1 MINRKYFGVLL
12 LSISL
17 LAIGGFALTNGVASV
32 KDIDTPNVENQ
43 IIEKSLSSN
52 ADPAGTQTT
61 GAQVLPESKATG
73 AKFSGE
79 ILICTN
85 ITDVEQVIDL
95 RLTNLDVEKQSISV
109 FPLSTTI
116 ELLTAPYNIKRI
128 DLPLPYGVSTIIIS
142 SNEEELTLGVPPC
155 IYRGGETGSNSQSG
169 FSSSNGNSPP
179 PPVPELSTMA
189 LTGIGVFGLIFIIS
203 RRKQ

>member
-32 KDIDTPNVENQ
+32 EDIDTPDVENQ

-79 ILICTN
+79 ILTCTKN
-85 ITDVEQVIDL
+85 NEFEQVIDL
-95 RLTNLDVEKQSISV
+95 RLTNFDVEKQSISV

-116 ELLTAPYNIKRI
+116 ELLTTPYNIKRI
-128 DLPLPYGVSTIIIS
+128 DLPLPYGVSTIKLVS
-142 SNEEELTLGVPPC
+142 NNEEELTLGVPPC
-155 IYRGGETGSNSQSG
+155 I
-169 FSSSNGNSPP
+169 
-179 PPVPELSTMA
+179 
-189 LTGIGVFGLIFIIS
+189 
-203 RRKQ
+203 